1 VRTSSYLFGLIV
13 MLFSFPSTS
22 SELPYASNVTSG
34 FRGLARISY
43 VNPPPEEK
51 KLLLKTVN
59 ATSQAKKVLDDLFKI
74 NNSKALLASRG
85 NDLLYERYSN
95 TTGPKDT
102 PLGYSMSKS
111 LTALTVG
118 RALCDGNIS
127 SIDDELKKY
136 VPALGGTAWGDAT
149 IRSLLK
155 MSSGAYKTEI
165 QFNGHKSPQMQEAIG
180 GAIVSGRMSESF
192 IDIMLAANEK
202 NFEHGKQNNY
212 NNLDTVALG
221 FLVESATGM
230 SFASYFEKTIWAET
244 GAESRGAWLI
254 NNKNETS
261 TYNGFSAR
269 PHDWLRIGVMVLRE
283 LKNSES
289 CFGKFL
295 KDATSR
301 KIAVFGPG
309 PARGYGYQIWHQCG
323 TSDFCFVGFGGQYL
337 IFNVEKNIVVYQHAT
352 TLSNVVR
359 GTTSV
364 MSSLIQGLE
373 TVDAIN

>member
-1 VRTSSYLFGLIV
+1 VRLLCLLREEELSV
-13 MLFSFPSTS
+13 
-22 SELPYASNVTSG
+22 SEIEEILGMAQS
-34 FRGLARISY
+34 RISSQ
-43 VNPPPEEK
+43 
-51 KLLLKTVN
+51 LAQLRN
-59 ATSQAKKVLDDLFKI
+59 AELVRDRRDGKR
-74 NNSKALLASRG
+74 ALLAPV
-85 NDLLYERYSN
+85 L
-95 TTGPKDT
+95 
-102 PLGYSMSKS
+102 
-111 LTALTVG
+111 
-118 RALCDGNIS
+118 
-127 SIDDELKKY
+127 
-136 VPALGGTAWGDAT
+136 
-149 IRSLLK
+149 
-155 MSSGAYKTEI
+155 
-165 QFNGHKSPQMQEAIG
+165 
-180 GAIVSGRMSESF
+180 
-192 IDIMLAANEK
+192 
-202 NFEHGKQNNY
+202 
-212 NNLDTVALG
+212 ALG
-221 FLVESATGM
+221 FLVEGATGM

-352 TLSNVVR
+352 TLSNVVW